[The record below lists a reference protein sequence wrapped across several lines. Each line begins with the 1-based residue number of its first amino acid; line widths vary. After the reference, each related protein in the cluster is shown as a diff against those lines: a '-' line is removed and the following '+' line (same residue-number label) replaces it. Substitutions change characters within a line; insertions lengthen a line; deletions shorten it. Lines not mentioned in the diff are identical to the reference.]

1 MGILGNMRED
11 GRMSADSKNALRAN
25 TVKYV
30 FLPEGILTNAHT
42 VIQEGTEKSA
52 PRYRPC

>member
-11 GRMSADSKNALRAN
+11 GRMSAESKNALRAN

-30 FLPEGILTNAHT
+30 FLPEGI
-42 VIQEGTEKSA
+42 
-52 PRYRPC
+52 

>member
-11 GRMSADSKNALRAN
+11 GRMSDDSKNALRAN

-30 FLPEGILTNAHT
+30 FLPEGI
-42 VIQEGTEKSA
+42 
-52 PRYRPC
+52 